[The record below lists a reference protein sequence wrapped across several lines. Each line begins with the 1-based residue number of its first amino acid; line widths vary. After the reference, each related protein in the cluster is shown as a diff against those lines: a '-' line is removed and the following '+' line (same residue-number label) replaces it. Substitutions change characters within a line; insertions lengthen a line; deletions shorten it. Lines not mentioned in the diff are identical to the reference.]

1 MFFVVIV
8 SCYILLWELSQSC
21 PEIQIC
27 IFCIQ
32 QVAGKLIFFNIL
44 YIYTALSTISCIF
57 FIDLLFWGRLWQVT
71 GKLNYAHVGTY
82 FMYRGAV
89 VGSNGLSNPRFC
101 ASFINLETLPDE
113 VSFNPNLSLREL
125 FVSCSP

>member
-1 MFFVVIV
+1 MLYIFY
-8 SCYILLWELSQSC
+8 SCLFK
-21 PEIQIC
+21 IC
-27 IFCIQ
+27 IFYIQ

-44 YIYTALSTISCIF
+44 YIFTVLSTISCNF
-57 FIDLLFWGRLWQVT
+57 FINLLFWSPLWQVT
-71 GKLNYAHVGTY
+71 GKLNHAHVGTY
-82 FMYRGAV
+82 FIYRGAV
-89 VGSNGLSNPRFC
+89 VGSNGFSKPQLC